1 MELRKGSRVLS
12 PAGRGT
18 VTDRQWGESLVQLD
32 HGTPMD
38 TQHGQWW
45 EDVTLIVMGF
55 DPDALVWCGPRTVP
69 AGELTSGEIF
79 PDYPTVNGKA

>member
-18 VTDRQWGESLVQLD
+18 VVDRQWGESLVQLD

-38 TQHGQWW
+38 TRHGQWW
-45 EDVTLIVMGF
+45 EDVTLVVMGF
-55 DPDALVWCGPRTVP
+55 DPDALVWSGHNLVP
-69 AGELTSGEIF
+69 AGELLSRK
-79 PDYPTVNGKA
+79 V